1 MKNFS
6 GQAFTSNGEI
16 FLLSSQSPCK
26 FRLFLPPFFFY
37 NNYYTFI
44 LTIILFFLIFLS
56 FKKFKKKSR
65 KWFLVNLET
74 FLPKITLLRGVISL
88 QSQRIF
94 GKFRLFFR
102 LFFTR
107 FRLFSFYS
115 DDDLF
120 SRFPLLFSFFSTSG
134 KGSQKKS

>member
-94 GKFRLFFR
+94 GKFRLFFASFSQDSD
-102 LFFTR
+102 FFHFTPTTIY
-107 FRLFSFYS
+107 FHDFLFS
-115 DDDLF
+115 
-120 SRFPLLFSFFSTSG
+120 FSFFSTSG